1 MTRQRQQRREGKEG
15 NRWVNKPPTAE
26 ELVQWFK
33 DNVEIDDSLD
43 PADYVGG
50 VTLIAS
56 KEKSAEVVG
65 WDESNS
71 PMIEDVWDLVYTPYI
86 KVETRVKY
94 FHDLME
100 ANEGWLGIIEP
111 AAPKEQDDRLPAGFF
126 IMSTK
131 TGEATEVRFICK
143 SMKVTVYRKD
153 TVAVESVLVNSND
166 GIYEWRRKG
175 TVVMDPPAA
184 TKNVPMLN
192 SYGKADTN
200 AMMKAETGAVG
211 RALGMAG
218 MLVIPG
224 TGLATAE
231 DMQEAASI
239 REDAGDPSSAILP
252 EDVVP
257 GGEPEKAALDADDA
271 LRKIVVECL
280 KRMEVHPPTREEFNT
295 WAKGRGFE
303 RLSAV
308 TSPALRGMAKR
319 AENMADQAEV
329 RAAEVA
335 AHSEGEPEESS
346 EPEPTP
352 EPTTDE

>member
-1 MTRQRQQRREGKEG
+1 
-15 NRWVNKPPTAE
+15 VNKPPTAE
-26 ELVQWFK
+26 ELVSWFK
-33 DNVEIDDSLD
+33 ENVEVDEKLEAS
-43 PADYVGG
+43 DYVGG

-56 KEKSAEVVG
+56 KEKSAEVMG

-71 PMIEDVWDLVYTPYI
+71 PQIEDVWDLVYTPYI
-86 KVETRVKY
+86 KVETRIKY

-143 SMKVTVYRKD
+143 SMKVSVYRKD
-153 TVAVESVLVNSND
+153 TVKEEWVLVD
-166 GIYEWRRKG
+166 RGLEEARRWEKQRTG
-175 TVVMDPPAA
+175 VIVMDPPAA

-192 SYGKADTN
+192 SYGNVDTN
-200 AMMKAETGAVG
+200 ALMKAETGAVG

-231 DMQEAASI
+231 DMQEAAAI
-239 REDAGDPSSAILP
+239 REDGGDPSSAILP
-252 EDVVP
+252 DERLP
-257 GGEPEKAALDADDA
+257 GAESEPASLQADEI
-271 LRKIVVECL
+271 LRKEVVESL
-280 KRMEVHPPTREEFNT
+280 KRMDIHPPTREEFNE
-295 WAKGRGFE
+295 WAKGRSFTK
-303 RLSAV
+303 LSEV

-319 AENMADQAEV
+319 AETLADQAEV
-329 RAAEVA
+329 RAAETKAQA
-335 AHSEGEPEESS
+335 APEEPTAEMEVPEPAPEPEK
-346 EPEPTP
+346 
-352 EPTTDE
+352 